1 LLINQKPAI
10 FFNLI
15 SKLLEREKQEEERV
29 SAVCLSLNRIS
40 RYKILILSL
49 LFFFFK
55 KNGAFYLSI
64 LFLSVCSLCFCLNV
78 VRGLFLL
85 LC

>member
-49 LFFFFK
+49 LFFFFL
-55 KNGAFYLSI
+55 NGAFYLSI

>member
-10 FFNLI
+10 FFYLI

-29 SAVCLSLNRIS
+29 SAVFLSLNRIS

-49 LFFFFK
+49 LFFLK
-55 KNGAFYLSI
+55 KKRCVLFIHFVSFCLFS
-64 LFLSVCSLCFCLNV
+64 LFLFKCC
-78 VRGLFLL
+78 
-85 LC
+85 

>member
-1 LLINQKPAI
+1 MLINQKPAI

-29 SAVCLSLNRIS
+29 SAVCLPLNRIS

-49 LFFFFK
+49 LFFFFFK
-55 KNGAFYLSI
+55 TVRFIYPFCFF
-64 LFLSVCSLCFCLNV
+64 LFVLSVSV
-78 VRGLFLL
+78 
-85 LC
+85 

>member
-49 LFFFFK
+49 LFFFLK
-55 KNGAFYLSI
+55 KKRCVLFIHFVSFCLFS
-64 LFLSVCSLCFCLNV
+64 LFLFKCC
-78 VRGLFLL
+78 
-85 LC
+85 